1 MAEGMERSMKNSVFG
16 LAFGHQQR
24 PAGLFCDKIAE
35 QYGAGPAHDH
45 LTTKNYEKAGSP
57 VTCWPMTRV

>member
-24 PAGLFCDKIAE
+24 PAGLFCDKTAE
-35 QYGAGPAHDH
+35 QY
-45 LTTKNYEKAGSP
+45 
-57 VTCWPMTRV
+57 